1 MMRDRL
7 RRWLP
12 WLALAVLVIGFVNFM
27 WFFAEST
34 TMGDTQRGFIRDGH
48 YYLVHGS
55 VATEVSRERWDW
67 SNLHAASLLVTHP
80 LGMAGGAYLLFT
92 VVFPAMLGGGDP
104 TARRERVERIRSSGV
119 ALASTRTGGKIGELR
134 ATKPLVRAD
143 VHPGGLVI
151 SVLGIEPLA
160 IEADAL
166 SGFRSERSFGTA
178 TVRIIHRQA
187 DTPSDIRLYLDDGSP
202 VVEALRGL
210 IADHPA
216 EVQSAGM
223 AADRSTGPAPAP
235 YPTVMKAML
244 LVGTG
249 LSVVFLVVALPFG
262 RQLGG
267 FGVIWSIG
275 LVLIFGYNLWTYF
288 IRNRDRW

>member
-1 MMRDRL
+1 MRDRL
-7 RRWLP
+7 KRWLP
-12 WLALAVLVIGFVNFM
+12 WLALAAVVIGFVNFM

-34 TMGDTQRGFIRDGH
+34 TIGDTQHGFIRDGH
-48 YYLVHGS
+48 YFLVHGG

-67 SNLHAASLLVTHP
+67 SNLHAASLVVTHP
-80 LGMAGGAYLLFT
+80 LGMAGAAYLLFT
-92 VVFPAMLGGGDP
+92 VVFPSMLGGGDP
-104 TARRERVERIRSSGV
+104 TARRERVERIRRSGV

-151 SVLGIEPLA
+151 SVIGIEPLA
-160 IEADAL
+160 IEADAVTGL
-166 SGFRSERSFGTA
+166 RSERSFGTA
-178 TVRIIHRQA
+178 MVRITHRQA
-187 DTPSDIRLYLDDGSP
+187 DTPADIRLYLDDGSP
-202 VVEALRGL
+202 VVQALRGL
-210 IADHPA
+210 IPNHRA
-216 EVQSAGM
+216 EGQSA
-223 AADRSTGPAPAP
+223 ARASDRSTDPAPAP

-244 LVGTG
+244 LLGMG
-249 LSVVFLVVALPFG
+249 LSVLFLVVALPFG

-275 LVLIFGYNLWTYF
+275 LVSIFVYNLWTYF